1 MRGGT
6 KDHPIKVTQVIFCIS
21 LISQK
26 TVNMNEYKTIDSLFK
41 KFANPIKE
49 DYEALAVSLMKNF
62 SITKCEKDSEGI
74 RNVKYRIADLEFY
87 LYSTDDTEDVATL
100 NRDCIEG
107 QWFFHRFGVDIAF
120 RTLRGD
126 NNELIR
132 FGGVL
137 IRGLEKYENGKHV
150 GNISGSQRCLFDMFN
165 ASDDMPKLIE
175 DKPLDHIEIFNTYR
189 VESRPLPYRYFKDGV
204 DWQMK
209 RKYVFQTQKSTNGTP
224 EYHIWHDYKDLTKN
238 MYKNMPKKSDV
249 IKKIYPSYDY

>member
-1 MRGGT
+1 
-6 KDHPIKVTQVIFCIS
+6 
-21 LISQK
+21 
-26 TVNMNEYKTIDSLFK
+26 MNEYKTIDSRFK

-137 IRGLEKYENGKHV
+137 IRGLEMYENGKHV
-150 GNISGSQRCLFDMFN
+150 GNNQV
-165 ASDDMPKLIE
+165 A
-175 DKPLDHIEIFNTYR
+175 
-189 VESRPLPYRYFKDGV
+189 
-204 DWQMK
+204 
-209 RKYVFQTQKSTNGTP
+209 KYVCLTCLMRQMICLNLLKTNLWIISRYSILIG
-224 EYHIWHDYKDLTKN
+224 
-238 MYKNMPKKSDV
+238 
-249 IKKIYPSYDY
+249 